1 MDIKLKVGQ
10 RIKELRKE
18 LELSQEA
25 LALKAEVDRTYMT
38 DVENGRR
45 NISIE
50 ILEKII
56 KALEVSSQSFLTAKS
71 LKSNDTSWRYYFARR
86 NVFTRRRQFT
96 TKNEL
101 SVKRRDICFSNVSTK
116 RRTI

>member
-10 RIKELRKE
+10 RIKTLRKE
-18 LELSQEA
+18 LGLSQET

-45 NISIE
+45 NVSIE

-56 KALEVSSQSFLTAKS
+56 AALEVSITDFFTAKEF
-71 LKSNDTSWRYYFARR
+71 K
-86 NVFTRRRQFT
+86 
-96 TKNEL
+96 K
-101 SVKRRDICFSNVSTK
+101 
-116 RRTI
+116 